1 MKKKGEST
9 MILIMQY
16 LDFNLPNFLLWTVMI
31 FFTVYPLV
39 IILCIIRRYKILMES
54 LHIANLLDEKGK
66 TLLKEIFPKKI
77 REELK
82 NSRKIDD
89 KLSKKICHNLKWFYI
104 WFLIYFI
111 ALFIYAIFTV
121 INITTLIHM
130 VRISADMSIFKNMEI
145 LVLFQVMLTGNLI
158 IETLY
163 PVIHMFFGYKHDKN
177 LLNVLTPIN
186 FLIEDIVEKKLY
198 PVIGYIARF
207 FFASVL
213 FFSYLQL
220 IVYLCTKKQYSLNEI
235 EVLIVLAIYQYG
247 ILKVS
252 ACILEKFTNCVFKKK
267 NISFLRRYTVWEIGY
282 MSIKNSSYVVMLG
295 VYIWLSCIGKADSA
309 VPLAI
314 NFLFLLDNAVIT
326 EDSIKKRIM
335 N

>member
-1 MKKKGEST
+1 
-9 MILIMQY
+9 
-16 LDFNLPNFLLWTVMI
+16 
-31 FFTVYPLV
+31 
-39 IILCIIRRYKILMES
+39 MES

-163 PVIHMFFGYKHDKN
+163 PVIHMLFGYKHDKYPYGKPQTDEVARGSGN
-177 LLNVLTPIN
+177 REYGCRRLREKLPN
-186 FLIEDIVEKKLY
+186 FSGVS
-198 PVIGYIARF
+198 F
-207 FFASVL
+207 F
-213 FFSYLQL
+213 
-220 IVYLCTKKQYSLNEI
+220 
-235 EVLIVLAIYQYG
+235 
-247 ILKVS
+247 
-252 ACILEKFTNCVFKKK
+252 
-267 NISFLRRYTVWEIGY
+267 
-282 MSIKNSSYVVMLG
+282 
-295 VYIWLSCIGKADSA
+295 
-309 VPLAI
+309 
-314 NFLFLLDNAVIT
+314 
-326 EDSIKKRIM
+326 
-335 N
+335 